1 MNAAE
6 QAVLDQLL
14 ALESAVAGMRTASAK
29 PDLRPILAG
38 LDAAIGR
45 LPPGTA
51 PELLHYLHKRSHEKA
66 RLFLQGRD
74 AENAAGNCGHR

>member
-14 ALESAVAGMRTASAK
+14 ALDSAVAGMRTASAK

-38 LDAAIGR
+38 LDVAIGR
-45 LPPGTA
+45 LPSGTA

>member
-1 MNAAE
+1 MNVTE

-14 ALESAVAGMRTASAK
+14 VLESAVAGMRTASTK

-38 LDAAIGR
+38 LDAVVR
-45 LPPGTA
+45 QLPPGTA
-51 PELLHYLHKRSHEKA
+51 PELLHYLHKRSYEKA